1 VPKPGESIE
10 FEGIQVGPSYPEA
23 LGMRLVDG
31 RAIGLQDGPGTPRVA
46 MVNETFAQHFFPGQ
60 SAIGHR
66 FGFGGPPDP
75 ADIEIVG
82 VLQDARFHDVKDE
95 IAPMVFI
102 SLFQE
107 ASQFA
112 LSAEIAARTA
122 GDPVGVAN
130 ELRRAIAEVDRNL
143 PVDDVKTLSAQ
154 IATTLNS
161 QRLAARL
168 VAAFGA
174 LALLLAAVG
183 LYGVVTQSVVRR
195 TGEIGVRMALGAQRR
210 DVLWMILRDVL
221 RLVALGFAIGIPAAI
236 GATRLVA
243 SQVYGLSG
251 AAPASFALAVAIL
264 ALVAAATGWLPARR
278 ATNVDP
284 VLALRHD

>member
-1 VPKPGESIE
+1 
-10 FEGIQVGPSYPEA
+10 
-23 LGMRLVDG
+23 MR
-31 RAIGLQDGPGTPRVA
+31 Q
-46 MVNETFAQHFFPGQ
+46 
-60 SAIGHR
+60 
-66 FGFGGPPDP
+66 
-75 ADIEIVG
+75 
-82 VLQDARFHDVKDE
+82 FHDVKDA

-107 ASQFA
+107 VSQFA
-112 LSAEIAARTA
+112 LTAEIAARTA

-130 ELRRAIAEVDRNL
+130 ELRRAIAEVDPNL
-143 PVDDVKTLSAQ
+143 PVDDVKTLTAQ

-183 LYGVVTQSVVRR
+183 LYGVITQSVVRR
-195 TGEIGVRMALGAQRR
+195 TGEIGVRMALGAQRH

-243 SQVYGLSG
+243 SQVYGLSA

-264 ALVAAATGWLPARR
+264 AMVAVATGWLPARR
-278 ATNVDP
+278 ATRVDP
-284 VLALRHD
+284 VFALRHE

>member
-1 VPKPGESIE
+1 
-10 FEGIQVGPSYPEA
+10 
-23 LGMRLVDG
+23 
-31 RAIGLQDGPGTPRVA
+31 
-46 MVNETFAQHFFPGQ
+46 
-60 SAIGHR
+60 
-66 FGFGGPPDP
+66 
-75 ADIEIVG
+75 
-82 VLQDARFHDVKDE
+82 
-95 IAPMVFI
+95 MVFI

-130 ELRRAIAEVDRNL
+130 ELRRAIAEVDPNL

-183 LYGVVTQSVVRR
+183 LYGVITQSVVRR
-195 TGEIGVRMALGAQRR
+195 TGEIGVRMALGAQRH

-243 SQVYGLSG
+243 SQVYGLSAAAGRLRSPLRWQSSRWLPWPLAGCPHG
-251 AAPASFALAVAIL
+251 ARPASIPCSRSGTSDGGGLQTSDFQTFELSLDNEGMSSAGHLRYLGTVA
-264 ALVAAATGWLPARR
+264 
-278 ATNVDP
+278 
-284 VLALRHD
+284 